1 MMNEFEVAKLIGN
14 LERELGEYKMIILS
28 SKNRELKFDDAL
40 SGWNILA
47 NQIKILYDVME
58 FKPDEKMFDLFNS
71 WSSE

>member
-14 LERELGEYKMIILS
+14 LEKELGEYKAIVNYA
-28 SKNRELKFDDAL
+28 KNNGSNFDEAL

-47 NQIKILYDVME
+47 NQIRILYDVMG

-71 WSSE
+71 WSE